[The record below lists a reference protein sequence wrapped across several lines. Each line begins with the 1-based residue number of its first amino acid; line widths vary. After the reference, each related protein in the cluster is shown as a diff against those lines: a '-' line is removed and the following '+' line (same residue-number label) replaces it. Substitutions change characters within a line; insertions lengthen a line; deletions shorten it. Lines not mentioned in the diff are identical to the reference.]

1 MKIKFY
7 KYQLSNIRFTVGFV
21 KQKIKILFIR
31 WNKAP
36 FVQNDLFILKK
47 HFDIQIIDF
56 YASKTKIFENI
67 GAFLKL
73 FRTIIWADLTFTWFV
88 NIHAF
93 AAVFLS
99 KLFGKKSVVVVGGYE
114 VANVPELKYGYMSN
128 PIHSCMVK
136 HILENANIIL
146 AVSEFNKKEIL
157 RCITKPKNVKLL
169 YHGVDCNKFTT
180 DVEKDDIVVTIGR
193 FTKKRYKLKG
203 MDTFINTASAFPHLK
218 FVVIGPFDR
227 DIINRFEDIGSN
239 VEFTGIIPHDD
250 VVSWL
255 KRAKI
260 YCQLS
265 FRESFGLGIAE
276 SMLCECVPIITR
288 RGAIPE
294 VVGDTGVYVPYGDVN
309 ATIDAIGKALKS
321 DKGKAARKRIKDI
334 FSIEER
340 EKKLV
345 EVIRKTVDIEK

>member
-1 MKIKFY
+1 ME
-7 KYQLSNIRFTVGFV
+7 
-21 KQKIKILFIR
+21 QKIKILFIR

-67 GAFLKL
+67 SAFLKT
-73 FRTIIWADLTFTWFV
+73 FKAIIWADLTFTWFV

-93 AAVFLS
+93 IAVFLS
-99 KLFGKKSVVVVGGYE
+99 KLFEKKLVVIVGGYE
-114 VANVPELKYGYMSN
+114 VANVPELKYGYMLN
-128 PIHSCMVK
+128 PILSRMIK
-136 HILENANIIL
+136 LILVNANTIL
-146 AVSEFNKKEIL
+146 AVSEFNRKEIL
-157 RCITKPKNVKLL
+157 HCTTKPKNVKLV
-169 YHGVDCNKFTT
+169 YHCVDYNKFTP
-180 DVEKDDIVVTIGR
+180 DVEKEDIVVTIGR

-203 MDTFINTASAFPHLK
+203 MDTFIHAASAFPYLK
-218 FVVIGPFDR
+218 FVVIGSLDR
-227 DIINRFEDIGSN
+227 NIINRFEDIGSN

-265 FRESFGLGIAE
+265 YRESFGMGIAE
-276 SMLCECVPIITR
+276 SMLCECIPVITR

-321 DKGKAARKRIKDI
+321 DKGKAARKRIKDM
-334 FSIEER
+334 FPIEKR

>member
-1 MKIKFY
+1 ME
-7 KYQLSNIRFTVGFV
+7 
-21 KQKIKILFIR
+21 QKIKILFIR
-31 WNKAP
+31 WNTAP
-36 FVQNDLFILKK
+36 FVQNDLCILKK

-114 VANVPELKYGYMSN
+114 VANIPELKYGYMLN

-136 HILENANIIL
+136 HILENANTIL
-146 AVSEFNKKEIL
+146 AVSEFNEKEIQ
-157 RCITKPKNVKLL
+157 RCITKPKNAKLL
-169 YHGVDCNKFTT
+169 YHGVDCNKFTP
-180 DVEKDDIVVTIGR
+180 DVEKEDIVVTIGR
-193 FTKKRYKLKG
+193 LTKKRYKLKG
-203 MDTFINTASAFPHLK
+203 MDTFIHTASAFPHIK
-218 FVVIGPFDR
+218 FVVIGPFER

-239 VEFTGIIPHDD
+239 VEFTGTIPHKD
-250 VVSWL
+250 VIFWL
-255 KRAKI
+255 KKAKI

-265 FRESFGLGIAE
+265 YRESFGMGIAE
-276 SMLCECVPIITR
+276 SMLCECVPVITR

-294 VVGDTGVYVPYGDVN
+294 VVGDTGFYVPYRDAM

-321 DKGKAARKRIKDI
+321 DKGKAARKRIKDM
-334 FSIEER
+334 FPIEKR
-340 EKKLV
+340 EKELV
-345 EVIRKTVDIEK
+345 KIVRKTVDGEK